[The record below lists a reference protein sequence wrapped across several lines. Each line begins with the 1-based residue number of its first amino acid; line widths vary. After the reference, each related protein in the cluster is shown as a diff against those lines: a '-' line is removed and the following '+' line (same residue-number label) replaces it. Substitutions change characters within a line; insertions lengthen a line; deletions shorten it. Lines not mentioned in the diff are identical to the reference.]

1 MNVRVQPHVTAAH
14 CHLPLFIAAALLG
27 SALEVLAAA
36 ADPPKFDVSPS
47 CEAAA
52 RYAVVDR
59 NKETCMADERT
70 AQNQVAN
77 NWPQYSA
84 RDRAQCVGMVSKGGP
99 PSYVELLSCLEIMR
113 DARTTRVNELEDP
126 FLNSEGQMGTR
137 SLGDLD
143 QNTFDMSG
151 RPKRIHGQR
160 QKHQDGHRQ

>member
-1 MNVRVQPHVTAAH
+1 MTIKLN
-14 CHLPLFIAAALLG
+14 LPLFIAAALLG

-36 ADPPKFDVSPS
+36 ADPPKFDVSQS
-47 CEAAA
+47 CEGAA
-52 RYAVVDR
+52 RYAAVVGR

-84 RDRAQCVGMVSKGGP
+84 RDRAQCVGTVSKGGP
-99 PSYVELLSCLEIMR
+99 PSYVELLTCLEIMR

-126 FLNSEGQMGTR
+126 FLNSEGQMGTQ
-137 SLGDLD
+137 SLGDFD
-143 QNTFDMSG
+143 QNAFDMSG

-160 QKHQDGHRQ
+160 QKHQRKPRPVVR

>member
-1 MNVRVQPHVTAAH
+1 MKVRVQPHVTAAH
-14 CHLPLFIAAALLG
+14 CHLPLFVAAALLG
-27 SALEVLAAA
+27 SALEVFAAA
-36 ADPPKFDVSPS
+36 TDLPKFDVSPS

-84 RDRAQCVGMVSKGGP
+84 RDRAQCVGTVSKGGP
-99 PSYVELLSCLEIMR
+99 PSYVELLTCLDVMR
-113 DARTTRVNELEDP
+113 DARTTRVNEREDP
-126 FLNSEGQMGTR
+126 FLNSEGQMGTQ

-143 QNTFDMSG
+143 QNAFDMSG

-160 QKHQDGHRQ
+160 QKHQHGYRQ